1 MSFFKLDD
9 TANISD
15 DNIKYIYT
23 GTSVN
28 KRDITEHSNDELL
41 NSIKK
46 ADLPETE
53 GKRIPVK
60 NTFYKINFVNREP
73 NFTFAGMSPSSYV
86 ANTMYLYGLLHR
98 NISGVTTK
106 NGNNI
111 IGEIVIEH
119 SNANKQA
126 QKVFTCFLVEEQT
139 DKTTDNSVD
148 TLVKMV
154 TGEGADP
161 DITVELN
168 TIIPKQTSCVRYV
181 DGDNHVFLF
190 TTPLQVNKPAADF
203 FRNKLSVNTKLFKVY
218 PPTEYNVINMN
229 KEKKAQEGFTL
240 QEGATGE
247 IYIDCQPTG
256 ESAETIQAYAV
267 PINSA
272 YGDSKNQI
280 DFFKMMINFGVFL
293 IISIL
298 TYFTIPPFY
307 KHVVV
312 DKINRQYENDS
323 KGSVTRQ
330 QFIYIADLWIIA
342 MFIISIVDAFMGG
355 IAKSGH
361 YSLIQ
366 YGIGLCVVLIVSYAL
381 IQMNKLHSAYMT
393 TGDIESTY
401 PDDPKYEPSTGGIRN
416 IGQFFLDLYLKPL
429 AQDNGKTFAKIFVI
443 WALVV
448 TIPGLFLT
456 SYASEKVSSTWFK
469 RLIPLSIFALTPA
482 IYLSA
487 TP

>member
-28 KRDITEHSNDELL
+28 KRDITEHSNDEQF

-46 ADLPETE
+46 SDLPETE

-60 NTFYKINFVNREP
+60 NTFYKINFANREP
-73 NFTFAGMSPSSYV
+73 NFTFAGMTPSSYV
-86 ANTMYLYGLLHR
+86 ASTMYLYGLLHR
-98 NISGVTTK
+98 NISGVTSKTE
-106 NGNNI
+106 NSA

-119 SNANKQA
+119 ANANKQA
-126 QKVFTCFLVEEQT
+126 QKVFTCFLVEERS
-139 DKTTDNSVD
+139 DKMTDNSVD

-154 TGEGADP
+154 TGEGSDP

-168 TIIPKQTSCVRYV
+168 SIIPKQTTCVRYV
-181 DGDNHVFLF
+181 DGENHVFVF
-190 TTPLQVNKPAADF
+190 TIPLQVNNASADF
-203 FRNKLSVNTKLFKVY
+203 FRNKLSVDTKLFKVY
-218 PPTEYNVINMN
+218 PPTDYNVINMD
-229 KEKKAQEGFTL
+229 KEKKAQEGFAL

-312 DKINRQYENDS
+312 DKINRQYE
-323 KGSVTRQ
+323 KEAETRHT
-330 QFIYIADLWIIA
+330 FIYIADLWLIA
-342 MFIISIVDAFMGG
+342 IFIVSIVDAFMGG
-355 IAKSGH
+355 IAKGGH

-366 YGIGLCVVLIVSYAL
+366 YGIGLCVVLIVAFAL
-381 IQMNKLHSAYMT
+381 IQMNKLHSAFMT
-393 TGDIESTY
+393 TGYIDSTY
-401 PDDPKYEPSTGGIRN
+401 SSKPDYMPETGGIRN

-456 SYASEKVSSTWFK
+456 SYASEEVSSTWFK
-469 RLIPLSIFALTPA
+469 RLLPASIFAITPA

-487 TP
+487 TA

>member
-28 KRDITEHSNDELL
+28 KRDITEHSNDEQL

-106 NGNNI
+106 NGNI

-119 SNANKQA
+119 ANANKQA
-126 QKVFTCFLVEEQT
+126 QKVFTCFLVEEQS

-154 TGEGADP
+154 TGEGAEP

-190 TTPLQVNKPAADF
+190 TTPLQVNKPAANF

-218 PPTEYNVINMN
+218 PPTEYNVINMD

-312 DKINRQYENDS
+312 DKINRQYENDD
-323 KGSVTRQ
+323 KKRHT
-330 QFIYIADLWIIA
+330 FIYIADLWLIA
-342 MFIISIVDAFMGG
+342 MFIISIVDAFYGG
-355 IAKSGH
+355 ISKSGH

-366 YGIGLCVVLIVSYAL
+366 YGIGLCVVLIVAFAL
-381 IQMNKLHSAYMT
+381 IQMNKLNSAFMT
-393 TGDIESTY
+393 TGHIDSTY
-401 PDDPKYEPSTGGIRN
+401 PSDPTYMPETGGIRN

-429 AQDNGKTFAKIFVI
+429 AEDNGRTFAKIFVI

-448 TIPGLFLT
+448 TIPYLFLR
-456 SYASEKVSSTWFK
+456 SYASEQVQSTWFW
-469 RLIPLSIFALTPA
+469 RLWSASIFALTPA

-487 TP
+487 TS

>member
-9 TANISD
+9 TSNISN

-28 KRDITEHSNDELL
+28 KQDITERSNDELL

-53 GKRIPVK
+53 GDRIPVK
-60 NTFYKINFVNREP
+60 NTFYKINFANREP
-73 NFTFAGMSPSSYV
+73 NFIFAGMSPSSYV

-98 NISGVTTK
+98 NISGITTK
-106 NGNNI
+106 NDTSI

-119 SNANKQA
+119 TNANKQS
-126 QKVFTCFLVEEQT
+126 QKVFTCFLVEERS
-139 DKTTDNSVD
+139 DKMTDNSVD
-148 TLVKMV
+148 SLVKMI
-154 TGEGADP
+154 TGESNELDM
-161 DITVELN
+161 TVQLN
-168 TIIPKQTSCVRYV
+168 NIIPKQTKCVHYV
-181 DGDNHVFLF
+181 DGKKHVFLF
-190 TTPLQVNKPAADF
+190 TTPLQVNKDAADL
-203 FRNKLSVNTKLFKVY
+203 FRDKLSIDTKLFKVY
-218 PPTEYNVINMN
+218 PPIDYNVIIMN
-229 KEKKAQEGFTL
+229 KDKQAQEGFTL
-240 QEGATGE
+240 QEGAEGE

-256 ESAETIQAYAV
+256 ESSETIQAYAV

-280 DFFKMMINFGVFL
+280 DFYKMMINFGVFF

-307 KHVVV
+307 KHIVIN
-312 DKINRQYENDS
+312 KINRQYEHDGDLE
-323 KGSVTRQ
+323 KRHT
-330 QFIYIADLWIIA
+330 FIYIADLWLIA
-342 MFIISIVDAFMGG
+342 MFMISIVDAFFWG
-355 IAKSGH
+355 ISKNGH

-366 YGIGLCVVLIVSYAL
+366 YGIGLCVVLIVSFAL
-381 IQMNKLHSAYMT
+381 IQMNKLHSTFMS
-393 TGDIESTY
+393 TGNIDSTY
-401 PDDPKYEPSTGGIRN
+401 SSDPEYMPSTGGIRN

-429 AQDNGKTFAKIFVI
+429 GHDNGRTFGKIFGI
-443 WALVV
+443 FSLVV
-448 TIPGLFLT
+448 GIPYLFLRN
-456 SYASEKVSSTWFK
+456 YASEEVKSTWFI
-469 RLIPLSIFALTPA
+469 RLIVAGIFALTPA

>member
-28 KRDITEHSNDELL
+28 KRDITERNNDEQL

-60 NTFYKINFVNREP
+60 NTFYKINFTNREP
-73 NFTFAGMSPSSYV
+73 NFTFAGMTPSSYV
-86 ANTMYLYGLLHR
+86 ANNMYLYGLLHR
-98 NISGVTTK
+98 NIAGVTSKTDT
-106 NGNNI
+106 GI

-119 SNANKQA
+119 ANANKQA
-126 QKVFTCFLVEEQT
+126 QKVFTCFLVEERS
-139 DKTTDNSVD
+139 DKMTDNSVD

-154 TGEGADP
+154 TGEGSDL

-168 TIIPKQTSCVRYV
+168 TIIPKQTTCVYYV
-181 DGDNHVFLF
+181 DDENHVFLF
-190 TTPLQVNKPAADF
+190 TTPLQVNKAAAAL
-203 FRNKLSVNTKLFKVY
+203 FRNKLSVDTKLFKVY
-218 PPTEYNVINMN
+218 PPTTYNVINMD

-240 QEGATGE
+240 QEGAEGE

-312 DKINRQYENDS
+312 DKINRQYAKADEQ
-323 KGSVTRQ
+323 KTRHT
-330 QFIYIADLWIIA
+330 FIYIADLWLIA
-342 MFIISIVDAFMGG
+342 IFIISIVDAFFGG
-355 IAKSGH
+355 ISKSGH
-361 YSLIQ
+361 YSLMQ
-366 YGIGLCVVLIVSYAL
+366 YGIGLCVVLIVAFAL
-381 IQMNKLHSAYMT
+381 IQMNKLNSAFMT
-393 TGDIESTY
+393 TGDIDSSY
-401 PDDPKYEPSTGGIRN
+401 PSDTEYMPKIDGIRN

-429 AQDNGKTFAKIFVI
+429 AQDNGRTFAKIFVI

-448 TIPGLFLT
+448 GIPYLFLR
-456 SYASEKVSSTWFK
+456 SYASEQVQSTWFW
-469 RLIPLSIFALTPA
+469 RLWSASIYALTPA

-487 TP
+487 TS

>member
-1 MSFFKLDD
+1 MSFFKLDY

-28 KRDITEHSNDELL
+28 KRDITEHSNDEQI

-60 NTFYKINFVNREP
+60 NTFYKINFANREP
-73 NFTFAGMSPSSYV
+73 NFTFAGMTPSSYV

-106 NGNNI
+106 NGNI

-119 SNANKQA
+119 ANANKQA
-126 QKVFTCFLVEEQT
+126 QKVFTCFLVEEQS

-148 TLVKMV
+148 TLVQMV

-168 TIIPKQTSCVRYV
+168 SIIPKQTTCVRYV
-181 DGDNHVFLF
+181 DGENHVFLF
-190 TTPLQVNKPAADF
+190 TTPLQVNKPAANF
-203 FRNKLSVNTKLFKVY
+203 FRNKLSVDTKLFKVY
-218 PPTEYNVINMN
+218 PPTDYNVINMN
-229 KEKKAQEGFTL
+229 KEKTAQEGFTL
-240 QEGATGE
+240 QEGAEGE

-312 DKINRQYENDS
+312 DKINRQYEKD
-323 KGSVTRQ
+323 GETRRT
-330 QFIYIADLWIIA
+330 FIYIADLWIIG
-342 MFIISIVDAFMGG
+342 MFIISIVDAFYGG
-355 IAKSGH
+355 ISKSGH

-366 YGIGLCVVLIVSYAL
+366 YGIGLCVVLIVAFAL
-381 IQMNKLHSAYMT
+381 IQMNKLHPAFMT
-393 TGDIESTY
+393 TGDIDSTY
-401 PDDPKYEPSTGGIRN
+401 PSNPEYMPKTYGIRN

-429 AQDNGKTFAKIFVI
+429 AQDNGRTFAKIFVI

-456 SYASEKVSSTWFK
+456 SYASEQVSSTWFS
-469 RLIPLSIFALTPA
+469 RLLPASIFAITPA

-487 TP
+487 TA

>member
-9 TANISD
+9 TANISN

-28 KRDITEHSNDELL
+28 KQDITELSNDELL

-60 NTFYKINFVNREP
+60 NTFYKINFANREP
-73 NFTFAGMSPSSYV
+73 NFIFAGMTPSSYV

-98 NISGVTTK
+98 NISGITTK
-106 NGNNI
+106 NDTNI

-119 SNANKQA
+119 ANINKQS
-126 QKVFTCFLVEEQT
+126 QKVFTCFLVEERIDQMI
-139 DKTTDNSVD
+139 DNSID
-148 TLVKMV
+148 ALVSMI
-154 TGEGADP
+154 TGEGTATDM
-161 DITVELN
+161 TVELN
-168 TIIPKQTSCVRYV
+168 NIIPQQTNCVHYK
-181 DGDNHVFLF
+181 DDNKHVFLF
-190 TTPLQVNKPAADF
+190 TNPLQVNKVAADF
-203 FRNKLSVNTKLFKVY
+203 FRNKLSIDTKLFKVN
-218 PPTEYNVINMN
+218 PPIDYNVINMN
-229 KEKKAQEGFTL
+229 KDKPAQEGFTL

-256 ESAETIQAYAV
+256 ESSETIQAYAV

-280 DFFKMMINFGVFL
+280 DFYKMMINFGVFL

-307 KHVVV
+307 KHVVIN
-312 DKINRQYENDS
+312 KINRKYDKDGDIE
-323 KGSVTRQ
+323 TRRT
-330 QFIYIADLWIIA
+330 FIYIADLWIIA

-355 IAKSGH
+355 LAKNGH

-366 YGIGLCVVLIVSYAL
+366 YGIVLCVILIVSYAL
-381 IQMNKLHSAYMT
+381 IQMNKLHPMFMS
-393 TGDIESTY
+393 TGDINTTY
-401 PDDPKYEPSTGGIRN
+401 PSDPDYMPTIGGLRN

-429 AQDNGKTFAKIFVI
+429 GHDNGRTFGKIFGI
-443 WALVV
+443 FSLVV
-448 TIPGLFLT
+448 GIPYLFLR
-456 SYASEKVSSTWFK
+456 SYASEAVRSTWFI
-469 RLIPLSIFALTPA
+469 RLICASIFVITPA

>member
-9 TANISD
+9 TANISN

-28 KRDITEHSNDELL
+28 KRDITEHSNDEKF

-46 ADLPETE
+46 TDLPETE
-53 GKRIPVK
+53 GKRIPFK
-60 NTFYKINFVNREP
+60 DTFYKINFVNREP
-73 NFTFAGMSPSSYV
+73 NFTFAGITPSSYV

-98 NISGVTTK
+98 NIAGVTSKT
-106 NGNNI
+106 NNSI
-111 IGEIVIEH
+111 IGEIVIQH
-119 SNANKQA
+119 ANANKQA
-126 QKVFTCFLVEEQT
+126 QKVFTCFLVEEMS
-139 DKTTDNSVD
+139 DKTTDNSID
-148 TLVKMV
+148 TLMKMI
-154 TGEGADP
+154 TGEGTDP
-161 DITVELN
+161 DMTVELN
-168 TIIPKQTSCVRYV
+168 TIIPKQTTCVYYV
-181 DGDNHVFLF
+181 DDENHVFLF
-190 TTPLQVNKPAADF
+190 TTPLQVNKAAADV
-203 FRNKLSVNTKLFKVY
+203 FRNKLSVDTKLFKVY
-218 PPTEYNVINMN
+218 PPTNYNVINMN

-312 DKINRQYENDS
+312 DKINRQYEKSRDIE
-323 KGSVTRQ
+323 TRR
-330 QFIYIADLWIIA
+330 QFIYIADLWLIA
-342 MFIISIVDAFMGG
+342 IFIISIVDAFMGG
-355 IAKSGH
+355 IAKTGH

-366 YGIGLCVVLIVSYAL
+366 YGIGLCVVLIVSFAL
-381 IQMNKLHSAYMT
+381 IQMNKLHSAFMT
-393 TGDIESTY
+393 TGDIDSSY
-401 PDDPKYEPSTGGIRN
+401 PSDPEYMPSTGGLRN

-429 AQDNGKTFAKIFVI
+429 AQDNGRTFAKIFVI

-456 SYASEKVSSTWFK
+456 SYASEQVSSTWFK
-469 RLIPLSIFALTPA
+469 RLIPASIFALTPA

>member
-46 ADLPETE
+46 TDLPETE
-53 GKRIPVK
+53 GKRIPIK

-73 NFTFAGMSPSSYV
+73 NFTFAGITPSSYV

-98 NISGVTTK
+98 NISGVTSKT
-106 NGNNI
+106 NTSI

-119 SNANKQA
+119 ANANKQT
-126 QKVFTCFLVEEQT
+126 QKVFTCFLVEEQS

-154 TGEGADP
+154 TGEGTDP
-161 DITVELN
+161 DMTVELN
-168 TIIPKQTSCVRYV
+168 TIIPKQTSCVYYV

-190 TTPLQVNKPAADF
+190 TTPLPINKPAANF
-203 FRNKLSVNTKLFKVY
+203 FRNKLSISTKLFKVY
-218 PPTEYNVINMN
+218 PPTNYTLINLD
-229 KEKKAQEGFTL
+229 KEKKGQEGFTV
-240 QEGATGE
+240 QEAANGE

-256 ESAETIQAYAV
+256 ESSETIQAYAV

-280 DFFKMMINFGVFL
+280 DFFKMTINFGVFL

-312 DKINRQYENDS
+312 DKINRQYE
-323 KGSVTRQ
+323 KEGSETRRT
-330 QFIYIADLWIIA
+330 FIYIADLWIIS
-342 MFIISIVDAFMGG
+342 MFIISIIDAFMGG
-355 IAKSGH
+355 LAKNGH

-366 YGIGLCVVLIVSYAL
+366 YGFGLCVVLIVSFAL
-381 IQMNKLHSAYMT
+381 IQMNKLHSVYMT
-393 TGDIESTY
+393 TGDIESVY
-401 PDDPKYEPSTGGIRN
+401 PDDPAYEPRIGGIRN
-416 IGQFFLDLYLKPL
+416 IGQFLLDLYLKPL
-429 AQDNGKTFAKIFVI
+429 VQENGKTFAKIFVI
-443 WALVV
+443 CALII
-448 TIPGLFLT
+448 TIPSLFLT
-456 SYASEKVSSTWFK
+456 SYASEQVSSTWLK
-469 RLIPLSIFALTPA
+469 RLIPLGIFALTPA
-482 IYLSA
+482 IYLST